1 MHSAWA
7 FEGPCPARDGDPAG
21 PAEPVAVEFVAP
33 CVTATPMA
41 RQLPPGWRKL
51 LPKVAE
57 RLPEARWFELE
68 HHGFMVLEVDAVQVR
83 CHWYTV
89 DAEDPGAGAE
99 HCASW
104 AHRHEHPG
112 RLEPVDLGD
121 APDGPLQP
129 RSGPHATGPQVVVP
143 ARPTP
148 VLAGVEPRRRRRRR
162 LATGVVVTAAAAGM
176 AAAIRHR
183 HRA

>member
-1 MHSAWA
+1 M
-7 FEGPCPARDGDPAG
+7 
-21 PAEPVAVEFVAP
+21 
-33 CVTATPMA
+33 
-41 RQLPPGWRKL
+41 
-51 LPKVAE
+51 AE

-83 CHWYTV
+83 NHWYAI

-104 AHRHEHPG
+104 AHRREHPG
-112 RLEPVDLGD
+112 RLEPVDIGD

-148 VLAGVEPRRRRRRR
+148 VLDGGGAQAPPAPAP
-162 LATGVVVTAAAAGM
+162 ATGVVVTAAAAGM
-176 AAAIRHR
+176 AAAIRHH
-183 HRA
+183 HRT